1 MIPRELEELLTQIR
15 TPVILATAGEEP
27 HATPMNWFYDGD
39 FWISPAGGTRKMR
52 NMRKNKNVCIACLE
66 NMHPAGRGFVFWGRI
81 EEMETGFLAFLRHAF
96 ILKSML
102 EKKSSIG
109 VGIKLL
115 RYARIYAG
123 HPSIKYSALPWKRY
137 FVKIRILRGRYWLDR
152 ERHGE
157 KEFTRE

>member
-1 MIPRELEELLTQIR
+1 MIPPELEELLTQIR
-15 TPVILATAGEEP
+15 TPVVLATTDKEP
-27 HATPMNWFYDGD
+27 HATPMNWFYNGD
-39 FWISPAGGTRKMR
+39 FWISPAGGTRKLQ

-66 NMHPAGRGFVFWGRI
+66 NMDPEGRGFILWGRI
-81 EEMETGFLAFLRHAF
+81 EKMETGFLAFLRHAF

-123 HPSIKYSALPWKRY
+123 HPSIRYSALPWKRY
-137 FVKIRILRGRYWLDR
+137 FVRIRIQRGRYWVEKGR
-152 ERHGE
+152 EV
-157 KEFTRE
+157 EFRNID